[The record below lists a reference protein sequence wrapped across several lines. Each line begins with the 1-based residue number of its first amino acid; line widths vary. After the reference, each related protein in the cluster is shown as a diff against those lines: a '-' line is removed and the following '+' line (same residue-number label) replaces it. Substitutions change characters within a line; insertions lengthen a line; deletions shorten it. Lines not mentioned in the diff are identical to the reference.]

1 MVAFRTSAE
10 EGYKYCGR
18 AKESNAKP
26 FVYIRMW
33 QPALQCIVFAGF
45 AMAFPIWQPQA
56 RDFEFEWQKALGG
69 ACAYVYETPLACLH
83 TK

>member
-26 FVYIRMW
+26 FVYIRM
-33 QPALQCIVFAGF
+33 
-45 AMAFPIWQPQA
+45 
-56 RDFEFEWQKALGG
+56 
-69 ACAYVYETPLACLH
+69 
-83 TK
+83 